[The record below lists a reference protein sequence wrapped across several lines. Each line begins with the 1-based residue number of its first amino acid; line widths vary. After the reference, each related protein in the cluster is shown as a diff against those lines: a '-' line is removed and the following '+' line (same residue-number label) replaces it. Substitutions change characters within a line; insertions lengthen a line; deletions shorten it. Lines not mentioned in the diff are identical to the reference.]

1 MALVQRR
8 LPVWMDVMGGVSGD
22 LNLAM
27 ATAVQNAGVVMPCM
41 STQYERS
48 TNCKV
53 SETHESNNERI
64 QITHAFSLTVLRRES

>member
-1 MALVQRR
+1 MVLVQRR
-8 LPVWMDVMGGVSGD
+8 IPCWMDIMGGVSGD

-27 ATAVQNAGVVMPCM
+27 ATAVQNAGVVLPCM

-53 SETHESNNERI
+53 SDTHESNNERI
-64 QITHAFSLTVLRRES
+64 QITHMPSL